1 MSRLTK
7 MLLALTMINFVP
19 GVLFVSG
26 LVGVGRFPGLY
37 ATFPVGATLYGL
49 FLISR
54 MLEKEIA
61 AFDAEQ
67 RAHED
72 HPTPDNHA
80 EPVEPLDGHE
90 HHEPIRA

>member
-7 MLLALTMINFVP
+7 MLLALTIINLVP

-26 LVGVGRFPGLY
+26 MVGVGRFPGLY

-49 FLISR
+49 FLISL
-54 MLEKEIA
+54 MLEKEVA

-67 RAHED
+67 RGHKDQA
-72 HPTPDNHA
+72 TPANHC
-80 EPVEPLDGHE
+80 EPVAPLHGHE
-90 HHEPIRA
+90 PHEPMRV

>member
-1 MSRLTK
+1 MSRVTK
-7 MLLALTMINFVP
+7 MLLTLTIINFVP

-54 MLEKEIA
+54 MLQKEVA

-67 RAHED
+67 RAHRD

-80 EPVEPLDGHE
+80 EPVEPLHGDE
-90 HHEPIRA
+90 HHEPIKA

>member
-7 MLLALTMINFVP
+7 ILLALTMINFVP

-26 LVGVGRFPGLY
+26 IVGVGSFPGLY

-49 FLISR
+49 FLISL
-54 MLEKEIA
+54 MLEKEVA

-72 HPTPDNHA
+72 HATPDNHS
-80 EPVEPLDGHE
+80 EPVEPLHGHE
-90 HHEPIRA
+90 HHQPIKA